1 MFGSFILKNKISS
14 SELVIVIYSVNGT
27 VPQKTVDNNVV
38 QMQSSVVAMNG
49 LQLG

>member
-14 SELVIVIYSVNGT
+14 LELVIVIYSVNGT
-27 VPQKTVDNNVV
+27 VPQKKVDSNVV

-49 LQLG
+49 LQQG